1 MRRRDGAEEHDGR
14 CPQRGGEMPDTGV
27 AADDAAGG
35 RNERCQREQVRSPRQ
50 DRRPRQAAELRD
62 VRRERNFLSASRDD
76 HAAAG
81 LALDARDF
89 GEALR
94 RPPPRLA
101 RRSGV
106 NQCGAAERGRH
117 RHRRGV
123 EVQVDRICRHAAF
136 RQHPAPPRHFV
147 LVEPPCRPGGALAYG
162 SIGEGDQSPWSRRKQ
177 YAMAL
182 GSLAVKVDG
191 DVGLTKRRVE
201 GGARHG
207 VVDGV
212 DAAGVEGEW
221 CERCGGGEN
230 APVLGKGTRE
240 GTDRRDAGQEVTE
253 AKRP

>member
-1 MRRRDGAEEHDGR
+1 
-14 CPQRGGEMPDTGV
+14 MPDAGV
-27 AADDAAGG
+27 AADDTAGG
-35 RNERCQREQVRSPRQ
+35 RNERCQPEQVGSAREDSRA
-50 DRRPRQAAELRD
+50 REAAEFRD
-62 VRRERNFLSASRDD
+62 VRRERTFLSASRDD

-101 RRSGV
+101 RGSGV
-106 NQCGAAERGRH
+106 DQCRAAEPGRH

-123 EVQVDRICRHAAF
+123 EVEVGRICRHAAF

-147 LVEPPCRPGGALAYG
+147 FVEPPFRPGGALAYG

-182 GSLAVKVDG
+182 GSFAVKVDG
-191 DVGLTKRRVE
+191 DVGLTKRGVE

-212 DAAGVEGEW
+212 DAAGVKGEW
-221 CERCGGGEN
+221 CERGGSGED

-240 GTDRRDAGQEVTE
+240 GSDRRDAGQEVTD

>member
-1 MRRRDGAEEHDGR
+1 MHRRNGTEEKHGR
-14 CPQRGGEMPDTGV
+14 RPQRGGEMPDAGV
-27 AADDAAGG
+27 AADDTAGG
-35 RNERCQREQVRSPRQ
+35 RNERCQPEQVGSAREDSRA
-50 DRRPRQAAELRD
+50 REAAELRD

-89 GEALR
+89 GEALG

-101 RRSGV
+101 RRPGMD
-106 NQCGAAERGRH
+106 QCCAPERGRH
-117 RHRRGV
+117 RRRRGV
-123 EVQVDRICRHAAF
+123 EVQVGRICRHAAF
-136 RQHPAPPRHFV
+136 GQHPAPPPHFV
-147 LVEPPCRPGGALAYG
+147 LVEPPLGPGGALADD

-177 YAMAL
+177 NAMAL

-191 DVGLTKRRVE
+191 DVGLTKCRVE
-201 GGARHG
+201 GGARDG

-212 DAAGVEGEW
+212 DAAGVESEW
-221 CERCGGGEN
+221 CERGGGGKD
-230 APVLGKGTRE
+230 APVLGKRTRE